1 MTSLSPASGSSIKRI
16 GILTSGGDCP
26 GLNAA
31 IRSATH
37 AAKEKGWDVV
47 GILNS
52 TEGMMARPIRS
63 VPLDYARVDAVFR
76 MGGTI
81 LGTTSKGAQSPLNFP
96 RADGTTYDRS
106 QDVADAYHELGLG
119 GLIVIGGDGS
129 MGILRQIAART
140 DIKFVGIP
148 KTIDN
153 DVGAT
158 DQSIGFD
165 TAMQVAT
172 EALDR
177 LQPTAAS
184 HQRVMI
190 LEVMGRDAGHIA
202 LNAGIAGGADVI
214 LIPELPYTI
223 ECVSNKINKLRD
235 GGRQDCLIVVAEGVK
250 GTGGEKLQVK
260 HMDGQMRLGGIGQY
274 LANAIT
280 KETGAEARVTV
291 LGHVQ
296 RGAAPSALDR
306 MIATASGVHAVD
318 LIEQGKF
325 DRMVVWK
332 GRGITSAPLSEALD
346 KYHTVDENDSLVQTA
361 RSMGICTGS

>member
-1 MTSLSPASGSSIKRI
+1 MPNNPPKRKRI

-26 GLNAA
+26 GLNAT
-31 IRSATH
+31 IRAVTH
-37 AAKEKGWDVV
+37 AANEKGWDVI

-52 TEGMMARPIRS
+52 TEGLMETPPRTI
-63 VPLDYARVDAVFR
+63 PLGFDQVDINFR
-76 MGGTI
+76 HGGTM
-81 LGTTSKGAQSPLNFP
+81 LGTTSKGSHSPLNYP
-96 RADGTTYDRS
+96 NGDGTSRDRS
-106 QDVADAYHELGLG
+106 QDVADAYHALDLS

-129 MGILRQIAART
+129 MGILRQIAQRT

-165 TAMQVAT
+165 TAMSVAC

-184 HQRVMI
+184 HHRAMI

-214 LIPELPYTI
+214 LIPELPSYKLEAI
-223 ECVSNKINKLRD
+223 SKKILKLRAQ
-235 GGRQDCLIVVAEGVK
+235 GRNDTLIVVAEGVR
-250 GTGGEKLQVK
+250 GLSGEKVQVK
-260 HMDGQMRLGGIGQY
+260 YADGQVRLGGIGQY
-274 LANAIT
+274 LAALLTRDLGI
-280 KETGAEARVTV
+280 EARVTV

-296 RGAAPSALDR
+296 RGAAPTAMDR
-306 MIATASGVHAVD
+306 LIASASGVHAVH
-318 LIEQGKF
+318 LIEKGQF
-325 DRMVVWK
+325 DRMVVWR
-332 GRGITSAPLSEALD
+332 GRNVDSVPLSEALARYQPID
-346 KYHTVDENDSLVQTA
+346 AKHSLVQTA
-361 RSMGICTGS
+361 RAMGICLGN

>member
-1 MTSLSPASGSSIKRI
+1 MTSTLQKKRI

-31 IRSATH
+31 IRAATH
-37 AAKEKGWDVV
+37 AAKAKGWDVV

-52 TEGMMARPIRS
+52 TEGMMARPILS
-63 VPLDYARVDAVFR
+63 IPLDYKTVDAAFR
-76 MGGTI
+76 LGGTI
-81 LGTTSKGAQSPLNFP
+81 LGTTSKGAHSPLNFP
-96 RADGTTYDRS
+96 QPDGTTKDRS
-106 QDVADAYHELGLG
+106 QDVADAYHELGLH
-119 GLIVIGGDGS
+119 GLVVIGGDGS

-158 DQSIGFD
+158 EQCIGFD
-165 TAMQVAT
+165 TAMAVAS

-177 LQPTAAS
+177 LGPTAAS

-214 LIPELPYTI
+214 IIPELPYTLEAI
-223 ECVSNKINKLRD
+223 CNKLEDLRNQ
-235 GGRQDCLIVVAEGVK
+235 GRNHGLIVVAEGVK
-250 GTGGEKLQVK
+250 GLSGEKVQVK
-260 HMDGQMRLGGIGQY
+260 YTDGQVRLGGIGQY
-274 LANAIT
+274 LAASICKDNNV
-280 KETGAEARVTV
+280 EARVTV

-296 RGAAPSALDR
+296 RGAAPSAMDR
-306 MIATASGVHAVD
+306 LIATASGVHAVD
-318 LIEQGKF
+318 LIEKGQF
-325 DRMVVWK
+325 DRMVIWK
-332 GRGITSAPLSEALD
+332 GRSVTSAPLAEALD
-346 KYHTVDENDSLVQTA
+346 KYHEVDTKHSLVKTA
-361 RSMGICTGS
+361 RSMGICLGE